1 MGTLGSS
8 VKNVVNRF
16 LSFGLVQK
24 ILSKFAASIK
34 KVISLT
40 KELDAAS
47 VNIQVV
53 TGKNAEEVRGLMAE
67 YSRLGQELG
76 VTTKEIATAANQWL
90 RQGYNL

>member
-1 MGTLGSS
+1 M
-8 VKNVVNRF
+8 
-16 LSFGLVQK
+16 SFGLVQK

-76 VTTKEIATAANQWL
+76 VTTKEVAAAANQWL

>member
-1 MGTLGSS
+1 M
-8 VKNVVNRF
+8 N
-16 LSFGLVQK
+16 FGLLSK
-24 ILSKFAASIK
+24 ILNKFAQSIK

-40 KELDAAS
+40 KELDAVS

-53 TGKNAEEVRGLMAE
+53 TGKSAEEVRGLMAE

-76 VTTKEIATAANQWL
+76 VTTKEVATAANQWL